1 MAVRQLIEESLSEN
15 LRKLDLLH
23 LESCLDQHV
32 EDKGFIKKTFKE
44 QLNTLLEIEL
54 NFRQERAV
62 KMRLKLAKFPVLKS
76 IDGFDFNF
84 QPDLNKEMI
93 LNLFGLSFIQEKE
106 NVIFIGPSGVGKT
119 HLAISLGVAVC
130 QGGYTCYFTTFQ
142 NLLES
147 LRKAQEQNRL
157 KRQLLSYSKPHV
169 LVIDEMGYIPL
180 NRNDANLFFQ
190 LVSARYENGPM
201 ILTSNKTYLEW
212 GELFPDEGIAAAV
225 LDRLLH
231 YSKTI
236 KIQGQSYRLAMKR
249 KMGLFEKAKH

>member
-1 MAVRQLIEESLSEN
+1 M
-15 LRKLDLLH
+15 
-23 LESCLDQHV
+23 
-32 EDKGFIKKTFKE
+32 
-44 QLNTLLEIEL
+44 
-54 NFRQERAV
+54 
-62 KMRLKLAKFPVLKS
+62 
-76 IDGFDFNF
+76 
-84 QPDLNKEMI
+84 
-93 LNLFGLSFIQEKE
+93 
-106 NVIFIGPSGVGKT
+106 
-119 HLAISLGVAVC
+119 
-130 QGGYTCYFTTFQ
+130 
-142 NLLES
+142 
-147 LRKAQEQNRL
+147 
-157 KRQLLSYSKPHV
+157 